1 MARNRLFGSS
11 LSRLFIAISLT
22 LCWNATAQTAINTEQ
37 TIFNPSFRSLQV
49 YNPDSPLSTRVIS
62 LNGNDRLI
70 VSFDE
75 MGEEKSNLKYSLV
88 HCNADWQPSG
98 LVESDYIDGFN
109 EARIDDYAYSQA
121 TLSHYVNYRIE
132 IGDILKPKKSGNYL
146 LIVKEED
153 YPNTPVLQIRFSVSE
168 NSISIGLDIDAR
180 TDIDYLQS
188 HQQLGIEIN
197 ALNSEIDNLYTDLT
211 VTVAQNELPGT
222 SITLNYPSKVEG
234 RKAVFDHRPELIF
247 NAGNEYR
254 RMEIVETK
262 YPGMGVDNIRMTDSG
277 YMATL
282 KTDLPRASNSYVY
295 DETQHGRFTIREYN
309 SDESD
314 TESEYIDVVFTLAMP
329 EMEGCDLFIEGELTG
344 RKLDDNSKMDY
355 DSQSGSYHKILNLK
369 QGAYNYRYVFAPEN
383 KPSEIKNIDGDK
395 YQTGNEYT
403 VMVYYR
409 KPGELYDRLAGV
421 STVRF
426 H

>member
-22 LCWNATAQTAINTEQ
+22 LCWDATAQTAINTEQ

-49 YNPDSPLSTRVIS
+49 YNPDSPLSPRVIS

-75 MGEEKSNLKYSLV
+75 MGGGKSNLKYSLV

-121 TLSHYVNYRIE
+121 TLSHYVNYRIV

-153 YPNTPVLQIRFSVSE
+153 YPYTPVLQIRFSVSE

-211 VTVAQNELPGT
+211 VTVAQNESPFT

-234 RKAVFDHRPELIF
+234 RKAVFEHRPELIF

-282 KTDLPRASNSYVY
+282 KTDFPRASNSYVY

-309 SDESD
+309 SEESD
-314 TESEYIDVVFTLAMP
+314 TESEYIDVAFTLALP
-329 EMEGCDLFIEGELTG
+329 EMDGCDLFIEGELTG

-355 DSQSGSYHKILNLK
+355 DSQSGSYQKILNLK
-369 QGAYNYRYVFAPEN
+369 LGAYNYRYVFAPKN